1 MPRNK
6 KIEDILEAWYRLDHC
21 PHSERAKAKTAL
33 DSLLDAAIGNQAF
46 TRDEILAP
54 CTVAMWNSENL
65 GRQTRSYELPE
76 RSRRT
81 SPDGGYSTE
90 PISRPNALVVFAA
103 SLVNQSAGE
112 VGYAFCL

>member
-46 TRDEILAP
+46 TRHEILDSLHGHY
-54 CTVAMWNSENL
+54 VEF
-65 GRQTRSYELPE
+65 RK
-76 RSRRT
+76 SR
-81 SPDGGYSTE
+81 
-90 PISRPNALVVFAA
+90 AA
-103 SLVNQSAGE
+103 NEKLRIARAVPKH
-112 VGYAFCL
+112 